1 MSYARE
7 MISLEEDCFRDW
19 PTAWAVVAFPHALT
33 LDPRL
38 VAALWKTNAGSPLVL
53 NGAPIQNITA
63 LVDDPLLAVRP
74 ILRLSDTSRGWE
86 LLCSNVGSFALFGA
100 TPSVI
105 AGLWDADARAVL
117 VEEFEAWVDDRCVG
131 FGDTGV
137 KFARD
142 HLLPRVRAV

>member
-19 PTAWAVVAFPHALT
+19 PADWAVVAFPHAVT

-38 VAALWKTNAGSPLVL
+38 VAALRKTNTGSPLEL
-53 NGAPIQNITA
+53 NGARIEKITV

-74 ILRLSDTSRGWE
+74 VLRLSDTSRGWE

-100 TPSVI
+100 TPSI
-105 AGLWDADARAVL
+105 TAKLWDADARAVL
-117 VEEFEAWVDDRCVG
+117 VEEFEAWVADHCVG

-137 KFARD
+137 AFARD
-142 HLLPRVRAV
+142 YLLPRVRAV